1 MQSVQERA
9 HAATGR
15 LVELDRLQ
23 WLDQLDRA
31 VEPPSRSG
39 RQMLADLKAGA
50 NNTSADVVYC
60 ERDQVLAVCAMAAG
74 SPAQASTPEP
84 EAAEE

>member
-1 MQSVQERA
+1 MQTVKERA
-9 HAATGR
+9 EAATGK

-23 WLDQLDRA
+23 WLDQLDKAQEPAGRA
-31 VEPPSRSG
+31 ER
-39 RQMLADLKAGA
+39 RMLADLKMGA

-74 SPAQASTPEP
+74 SPATPP
-84 EAAEE
+84 KK